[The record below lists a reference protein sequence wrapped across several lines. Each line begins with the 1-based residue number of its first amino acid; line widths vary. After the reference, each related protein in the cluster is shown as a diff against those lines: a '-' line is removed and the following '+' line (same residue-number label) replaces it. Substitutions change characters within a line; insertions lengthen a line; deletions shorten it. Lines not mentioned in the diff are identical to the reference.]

1 MMPAMARLLF
11 IGLMLLVAFPAH
23 GAYIVEPTMQPVVRP
38 LMAVPA
44 GAPAGAPTAGA
55 GGAAGDSSAKRND
68 ATREPGAGRRALA
81 GPTRG
86 RLMRNWPPKERLSA
100 PDMLRFSR
108 YQIGVG
114 QPPAQS

>member
-1 MMPAMARLLF
+1 MS
-11 IGLMLLVAFPAH
+11 
-23 GAYIVEPTMQPVVRP
+23 GAESLSFGGQFRISLPRV
-38 LMAVPA
+38 
-44 GAPAGAPTAGA
+44 GTAT

-100 PDMLRFSR
+100 PDMLRFIMLSNWC
-108 YQIGVG
+108 G
-114 QPPAQS
+114 